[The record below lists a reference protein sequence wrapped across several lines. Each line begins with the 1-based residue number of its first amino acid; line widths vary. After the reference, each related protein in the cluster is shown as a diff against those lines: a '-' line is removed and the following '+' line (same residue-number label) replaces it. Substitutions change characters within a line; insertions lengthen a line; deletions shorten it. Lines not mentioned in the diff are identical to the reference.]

1 MNTKRILDGILY
13 RKLKGQIVVSELGMV
28 KVGLLLLIVIGCIVI
43 FLFFSGYID
52 KAVEWVTKLFTGG
65 E

>member
-1 MNTKRILDGILY
+1 MSTKRILAGILY
-13 RKLKGQIVVSELGMV
+13 RKLKGQIVVSELGLL
-28 KVGLLLLIVIGCIVI
+28 KLGLLLLIVIGCVVI

>member
-1 MNTKRILDGILY
+1 MR
-13 RKLKGQIVVSELGMV
+13 GQIVTSELGLV
-28 KVGLLLLIVIGCIVI
+28 KVGLLLLIVIGLIVI